1 MKTIRMLALS
11 LVLVG
16 LLLYLHH
23 SWAVRR
29 GLSAWRVVAGADDAV
44 RSGSW
49 RTLWWWVLLSYLAL
63 VGGVVASVILQQ
75 RLSA

>member
-1 MKTIRMLALS
+1 MKTIRMLTLS

-16 LLLYLHH
+16 LLLCLHH

-49 RTLWWWVLLSYLAL
+49 RT
-63 VGGVVASVILQQ
+63 
-75 RLSA
+75 